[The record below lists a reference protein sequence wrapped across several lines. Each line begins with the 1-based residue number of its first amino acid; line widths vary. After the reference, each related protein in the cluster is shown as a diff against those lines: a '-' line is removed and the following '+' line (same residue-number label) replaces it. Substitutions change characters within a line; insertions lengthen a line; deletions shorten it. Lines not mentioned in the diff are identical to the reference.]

1 MSMSNSL
8 SATVSRNPLIEQDLN
23 FRLRLD
29 IGGANL
35 RIEDKIIESNG
46 QWYVSPESGLDMD
59 FDIVKSW
66 DKTPNKSTITI
77 YNLNS
82 ETYNKINEEAEAFEL
97 YGANSNDEFALM
109 FRGYPDIQ
117 LKRAKK
123 TLITSNEGFM
133 KQDYRASFRGQN
145 DIPTVL
151 TLIDGKTNYQD
162 GTINKVYYGEVSC
175 ELIFNDVIESMGLLR
190 GNIAQDIEFKTIKNY
205 SARGK
210 STEIMDYLANINGFK
225 WTVMNGLFEA
235 YTGKAPEQAY
245 GIILDGFNS
254 STPERQEDKFKIKSE
269 TLQKKN
275 KKKGIEGKTKVTI
288 EKIEKGYMIETRL
301 IPFLNPG
308 FFAYCNFDILQ
319 GVKFIYKVQHQGN
332 NYGVNCSTKIWVV

>member
-1 MSMSNSL
+1 MSNSL